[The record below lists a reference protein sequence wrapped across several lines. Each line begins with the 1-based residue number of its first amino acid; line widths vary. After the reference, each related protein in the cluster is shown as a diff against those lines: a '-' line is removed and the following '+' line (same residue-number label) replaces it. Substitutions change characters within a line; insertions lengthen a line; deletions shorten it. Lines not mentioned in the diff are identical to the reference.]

1 MLQKGLRMK
10 NESLKEKVKQII
22 AQKAGLDPKE
32 ILDDMFFG
40 DDLNLGDL
48 ELTEILEELE
58 EQLKVELIEN
68 QPEIES
74 VKDLLELLEE
84 KIE

>member
-1 MLQKGLRMK
+1 MK
-10 NESLKEKVKQII
+10 NAALKEKIKQII
-22 AQKAGLDPKE
+22 AHKAGVEPKE
-32 ILDDMFFG
+32 IYDEMFFG

-58 EQLKVELIEN
+58 DQLKVEIVAE
-68 QPEIES
+68 QAAIES

-84 KIE
+84 KLE

>member
-1 MLQKGLRMK
+1 MK
-10 NESLKEKVKQII
+10 SSNHKERAKQII
-22 AQKAGLDPKE
+22 AHKAGLEPKE

-58 EQLKVELIEN
+58 DLFKIDLLNEQS
-68 QPEIES
+68 EIES
-74 VKDLLELLEE
+74 VKDLFDALEE
-84 KIE
+84 KLE

>member
-1 MLQKGLRMK
+1 MK
-10 NESLKEKVKQII
+10 NSNYKEKVKQII
-22 AQKAGLDPKE
+22 AHKAGIEPKE

-58 EQLKVELIEN
+58 DLFKIDLLEQ
-68 QPEIES
+68 QGEIEG
-74 VKDLLELLEE
+74 VKDLFDALEE
-84 KIE
+84 KLE